1 MILSTTSCIEHF
13 VTFLV
18 AVKRQRENKMSS
30 VLKTN
35 HTESLEVK
43 KTLEIQEND
52 NTLDTLDT
60 GEGKSMVRHL

>member
-18 AVKRQRENKMSS
+18 AVKRQRQNKMSS

-35 HTESLEVK
+35 HTDNIKAKNV
-43 KTLEIQEND
+43 LEIQENE
-52 NTLDTLDT
+52 NTLDTLNT
-60 GEGKSMVRHL
+60 GEGKSDF

>member
-18 AVKRQRENKMSS
+18 AVKRQIENKMSS

-52 NTLDTLDT
+52 NTLDTLNT
-60 GEGKSMVRHL
+60 GEGKSDF

>member
-18 AVKRQRENKMSS
+18 AVKRQRRNKMSS

-35 HTESLEVK
+35 HTDNIK
-43 KTLEIQEND
+43 AKNALEIQEND
-52 NTLDTLDT
+52 NTLDTLTGNT
-60 GEGKSMVRHL
+60 GEGKSDF